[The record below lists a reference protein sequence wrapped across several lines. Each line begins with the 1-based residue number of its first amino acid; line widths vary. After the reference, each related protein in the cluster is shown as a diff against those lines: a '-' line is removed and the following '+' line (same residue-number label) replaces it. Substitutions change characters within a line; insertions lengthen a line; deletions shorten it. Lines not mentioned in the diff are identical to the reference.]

1 MPLRVR
7 RPAPAKFELGT
18 SLAPGL
24 ALILDMDGVIV
35 HSNPVH
41 RLAWEKFNQRYGRE
55 TTEAMHQR
63 MYGKRNDEIIRDFF
77 GDSLSPE
84 EVSARGSAKE
94 QLYREMMDGRVAEAL
109 VPGVRDFLT
118 RHAASPIGLATNAEP
133 ANVRLLLDTSGLR
146 PFFRAIVDGHQ
157 VRHPKPHPEIY
168 LRAAD
173 GLRTAPANC
182 IVFEDSYSG
191 VEAARAA
198 GTRVVGVRT
207 THAELPGTALDIDNF
222 SDGCLEE
229 WLRAQAALG

>member
-1 MPLRVR
+1 VR
-7 RPAPAKFELGT
+7 KPAPVKFELDV

-41 RLAWEKFNQRYGRE
+41 RLAWEEFNRRYGRE

-77 GDSLSPE
+77 GDSLTPD
-84 EVSARGSAKE
+84 EVRARGSAKE
-94 QLYREMMDGRVAEAL
+94 RLYREMMDGRVAEAL
-109 VPGVRDFLT
+109 VPGVREFLA

-133 ANVRLLLDTSGLR
+133 ANVSLLLDGAGLR
-146 PFFRAIVDGHQ
+146 AFFRAVVDGHQ

-168 LRAAD
+168 VRAA
-173 GLRTAPANC
+173 GQLRTAPANC

-198 GTRVVGVRT
+198 GMRVVGVRT

-222 SDGCLEE
+222 SDGCLEQ
-229 WLRAQAALG
+229 WLRAQAALE